1 MKKLVIILVA
11 IFLSNFALAQYSRFN
26 EAPKRNF
33 TFQVA
38 PSVFNYKDNVRYG
51 YHLGVNFKEALNIS
65 YFSMRDYD
73 FSKGIKDC
81 GWYGFNIA
89 YSIKLA
95 GPVGIGP
102 VVRFA
107 NINGTWEKPYYGAEV
122 RYDLTESLKFAVE
135 YGRANNETQ
144 VAEGFGMKLIWNI
157 Y

>member
-1 MKKLVIILVA
+1 MKKLVLILIA
-11 IFLSNFALAQYSRFN
+11 IFLSNFAIAQYSRFN

-38 PSVFNYKDNVRYG
+38 PSVFSYNNNALYG
-51 YHLGVNFKEALNIS
+51 FHIGVNYKEALNVS

-73 FSKGIKDC
+73 FSEGIKDY
-81 GWYGFNIA
+81 GWYGLNAAYMFNLGEH
-89 YSIKLA
+89 LA
-95 GPVGIGP
+95 VGP
-102 VVRFA
+102 VVRLA
-107 NINGTWEKPYYGAEV
+107 NINGVWEKPYYGAEV